1 MIRWRFD
8 FDTRHEKGMRID
20 IDDRDYTDP
29 TIVYDIAGE
38 VPVKVNFSDMNA
50 DPARKIM
57 GSSIEVEFVGETG
70 DFDDLYIKDNE
81 RFMMFFYIE
90 DQLESVFIPIPD
102 TMSEP
107 FTPGIFT
114 VHIQGANLSIL
125 KQYDAIA
132 VFTAFDK
139 ANSQASGSVTVT
151 GSIEINEAIISASGS
166 VMATGSIDFENLA
179 NAKGSVMVT
188 GNVTEEIIF
197 TS

>member
-8 FDTRHEKGMRID
+8 FDTRHEKGMRIE
-20 IDDRDYTDP
+20 IDDRDYSDP
-29 TIVYDIAGE
+29 PIVYDIAGE
-38 VPVKVNFSDMNA
+38 VPVKVNFGDMNA

-57 GSSIEVEFVGETG
+57 GSSIEVEFVGQTG

-81 RFMMFFYIE
+81 RFKMFFYID

-107 FTPGIFT
+107 FTPGLFT
-114 VHIQGANLSIL
+114 VHIQGSNLSIL

-132 VFTAFDK
+132 VLSAFEK
-139 ANSQASGSVTVT
+139 ANFQASGSVMVT
-151 GSIEINEAIISASGS
+151 GSVEIDAGIISAFGS
-166 VMATGSIDFENLA
+166 VMVTGSVDFENLA
-179 NAKGSVMVT
+179 NAQGSVMVT
-188 GNVTEEIIF
+188 GNVTQEIIF